1 MKKITIVAEIGVN
14 HNGNVRLAKKMI
26 KEAIKCGADIV
37 KFQTFFAEEF
47 VKSNTKKAKYQ
58 LLSTNKKES
67 HYEMIKKLELK
78 RSDFKEVKKYCDKN
92 KIEFLSTQYDI
103 KSVELLE
110 ELKVK
115 RYKIASADLV
125 DMILHKKIRST
136 KKPLILSIGMAE
148 VPEIKKTVE
157 YYKKKKISNITL
169 LHCVSN
175 YPCSSKSLN
184 LKTIL
189 KLKKMFNLP
198 IGFSDHSE
206 GNSAAVL
213 AVGLGATIIEKH
225 FTLNKNL
232 PGPDHKASLN
242 PKEFSIFVKTIREAE
257 IMLGD
262 GQKKCQLEE
271 REMRRVGR
279 KSITLKRSMKRG
291 EKINEKD
298 NIKKDHQI
306 RKQDIF

>member
-1 MKKITIVAEIGVN
+1 
-14 HNGNVRLAKKMI
+14 
-26 KEAIKCGADIV
+26 
-37 KFQTFFAEEF
+37 
-47 VKSNTKKAKYQ
+47 
-58 LLSTNKKES
+58 
-67 HYEMIKKLELK
+67 
-78 RSDFKEVKKYCDKN
+78 
-92 KIEFLSTQYDI
+92 
-103 KSVELLE
+103 
-110 ELKVK
+110 
-115 RYKIASADLV
+115 
-125 DMILHKKIRST
+125 
-136 KKPLILSIGMAE
+136 MAE

-257 IMLGD
+257 TMLGD

-291 EKINEKD
+291 EIINEKD
-298 NIKKDHQI
+298 ILGVIIMPGDVPVSYTNIRQHETDYKI
-306 RKQDIF
+306 E

>member
-1 MKKITIVAEIGVN
+1 
-14 HNGNVRLAKKMI
+14 
-26 KEAIKCGADIV
+26 
-37 KFQTFFAEEF
+37 
-47 VKSNTKKAKYQ
+47 
-58 LLSTNKKES
+58 
-67 HYEMIKKLELK
+67 
-78 RSDFKEVKKYCDKN
+78 
-92 KIEFLSTQYDI
+92 
-103 KSVELLE
+103 
-110 ELKVK
+110 
-115 RYKIASADLV
+115 
-125 DMILHKKIRST
+125 MILHKKIRST

-257 IMLGD
+257 TMLGD

-291 EKINEKD
+291 EIINEKD
-298 NIKKDHQI
+298 IIMKRPGTGLNGQKIYMIIKKRLKKNFKKDHQI